1 LHIYVA
7 QHPIAPQEA
16 AMSDKIER
24 EIELPASVQTVWQTL
39 TDPDCLSEWLADE
52 VWLDLRPGGDALF
65 VSGEEVKTGW
75 VEEVS
80 PPGEDGAGTGR
91 LAFWW
96 AVDDEPA
103 SRVSFSVT
111 SRDEGSSLLRIV
123 ETRPLEVLDLV
134 GVPLPGHGG
143 RSYGPALVGVG
154 A

>member
-1 LHIYVA
+1 LVRITL
-7 QHPIAPQEA
+7 QEA
-16 AMSDKIER
+16 EMSDMIER
-24 EIELPASVQTVWQTL
+24 EIELPAPVSTVWHAL
-39 TDPDCLSEWLADE
+39 TDPDFLSEWLADE
-52 VWLDLRPGGDALF
+52 VWLELRPGGEARF
-65 VSGEEVKTGW
+65 VTGDEVKNGW

-80 PPGEDGAGTGR
+80 PPGEDATSGR

-111 SRDEGSSLLRIV
+111 CTEDGGSVVRIV
-123 ETRPLEVLDLV
+123 ETRPLAVLDLI

-143 RSYGPALVGVG
+143 RTYGPALVAVG

>member
-1 LHIYVA
+1 
-7 QHPIAPQEA
+7 
-16 AMSDKIER
+16 MSDKIER
-24 EIELPASVQTVWQTL
+24 EIELPASVQTAWQAV
-39 TDPDCLSEWLADE
+39 TDPDYLSEWLADE
-52 VWLDLRPGGDALF
+52 VWLDLRPGGEARF
-65 VSGEEVKTGW
+65 VTGTEVKTGW

-80 PPGEDGAGTGR
+80 PPGEDGAGR

-103 SRVSFSVT
+103 SRVCFSVT
-111 SRDEGSSLLRIV
+111 SRDEGRSVVRIV

-143 RSYGPALVGVG
+143 RTYGPALVAVG

>member
-1 LHIYVA
+1 
-7 QHPIAPQEA
+7 
-16 AMSDKIER
+16 MSDKIER
-24 EIELPASVQTVWQTL
+24 ELELPATVQTVWQAL
-39 TDPDCLSEWLADE
+39 TDPDFLAEWLADE
-52 VWLDLRPGGDALF
+52 VWLDLRPGGEARF
-65 VSGEEVKTGW
+65 VTGDEVRTGW

-80 PPGEDGAGTGR
+80 PPGEDGPGSGR

-103 SRVSFSVT
+103 TRVSVSVT
-111 SRDEGSSLLRIV
+111 GSEDGGSVVRVV

-143 RSYGPALVGVG
+143 RTFGPALVAVG

>member
-1 LHIYVA
+1 
-7 QHPIAPQEA
+7 
-16 AMSDKIER
+16 MSDTIER
-24 EIELPASVQTVWQTL
+24 EIELPATVQTVWQAL

-52 VWLDLRPGGDALF
+52 VWLDLRPGGEARF
-65 VSGEEVKTGW
+65 VSGDEVKTGW

-80 PPGEDGAGTGR
+80 PPGDDGSGR

-103 SRVSFSVT
+103 SRVSISVIG
-111 SRDEGSSLLRIV
+111 RDDARSVVRIV

-134 GVPLPGHGG
+134 GIPLPGHGG
-143 RSYGPALVGVG
+143 RTFGPALVAVS